1 MISDTL
7 RHGLSSISK
16 IARIKMQHFRS
27 RRINLITLGMVI
39 SFATIILCPQA
50 VKNEVFDQTN
60 FKLLLGLT
68 LPFHILAMI
77 IILVI
82 LPNQGTS
89 NSTPRPLTVFICQ
102 LCVTVVILA
111 AVFAGIYLS
120 RKAEMIKPDPT
131 TPENNG

>member
-7 RHGLSSISK
+7 RDGLSTLNK
-16 IARIKMQHFRS
+16 IAKSKKQPFRS
-27 RRINLITLGMVI
+27 KRINLITLGMVI

-50 VKNEVFDQTN
+50 VKNEVFDQIN
-60 FKLLLGLT
+60 FKLLLCLT
-68 LPFHILAMI
+68 LPLHVMTMLSI
-77 IILVI
+77 IVI

-111 AVFAGIYLS
+111 AVLVGIYLIHKTQNS
-120 RKAEMIKPDPT
+120 DDDSHRDDMY
-131 TPENNG
+131 